1 MSSPPEPSRV
11 SRDPQKGLRWPRLP
25 GRVRSNVR
33 ALHRDAGYLAVGLTF
48 IYALSGIA
56 VNHIA
61 DWDPNF
67 TQLRREF
74 QVALPAAED
83 DAATTR
89 AVLGALGIEET
100 PLAVYRVS
108 PDRLEVTLAETS
120 LFIDANGHVLQ
131 EGQSPRW
138 LLRAANW
145 LHLNRGKR
153 AWTYVADAYAA
164 VLLGLA
170 VSGLF
175 MIPGRKGFWG
185 RGVVLVTLGA
195 LVPIVYVSFNAP

>member
-1 MSSPPEPSRV
+1 MNSPETGPKR
-11 SRDPQKGLRWPRLP
+11 LAITLPRLP
-25 GRVRSNVR
+25 GKLR
-33 ALHRDAGYLAVGLTF
+33 AAIRAVHRDAGYLAVGLTL
-48 IYALSGIA
+48 IYALSGLA

-67 TQLRREF
+67 TQVRREF
-74 QVALPAAED
+74 QVTLPGAGD
-83 DAATTR
+83 DAATAS
-89 AVLGALGIEET
+89 AVLGALAITEA
-100 PLAVYRVS
+100 PLSVYRVS
-108 PDRLEVTLAETS
+108 PERLEITLAETS
-120 LFIDANGHVLQ
+120 LFVAPGGKVVQ

-153 AWTYVADAYAA
+153 AWTYVADTYAV

-170 VSGLF
+170 LSGVF

-185 RGVVLVTLGA
+185 RGAVLVLLGA
-195 LVPIVYVSFNAP
+195 LVPMVYVTLNGP

>member
-1 MSSPPEPSRV
+1 MNSPETGPKRSAIT
-11 SRDPQKGLRWPRLP
+11 LPRLP
-25 GRVRSNVR
+25 GKLR
-33 ALHRDAGYLAVGLTF
+33 AAIRAVHRDAGYLAVGLTL
-48 IYALSGIA
+48 IYALSGLA

-67 TQLRREF
+67 TQVRREF
-74 QVALPAAED
+74 QVSLPATSD
-83 DAATTR
+83 DATTAS
-89 AVLGALGIEET
+89 AVLGALAIREA
-100 PLAVYRVS
+100 PLSVYRVS
-108 PDRLEVTLAETS
+108 PERLEITLAETS
-120 LFIDANGHVLQ
+120 LFVAPDGKVVQ

-153 AWTYVADAYAA
+153 AWTYVADTYAV

-170 VSGLF
+170 LSGLF

-185 RGVVLVTLGA
+185 RGAVFVLLGA
-195 LVPIVYVSFNAP
+195 LVPMVYVTLNGP

>member
-1 MSSPPEPSRV
+1 MSSPAHLPHKDGR
-11 SRDPQKGLRWPRLP
+11 RRWALPRLP
-25 GRVRSNVR
+25 GKLR
-33 ALHRDAGYLAVGLTF
+33 AYIRATHRDFGYVAVGLTF
-48 IYALSGIA
+48 IYAASGIA

-67 TQLRREF
+67 TQVRREF
-74 QVALPAAED
+74 QVSIPAGAD
-83 DAATTR
+83 DTATANT
-89 AVLGALGIEET
+89 VLADLGIREP
-100 PLAVYRVS
+100 PLSVYRVS
-108 PDRLEVTLAETS
+108 PERLEVTLSETS
-120 LFIDANGHVLQ
+120 LFIAPSGQVVQ

-153 AWTYVADAYAA
+153 AWTYVADAYAV

-175 MIPGRKGFWG
+175 MIPGRNGFWG
-185 RGVVLVTLGA
+185 RGVVLVALGA
-195 LVPIVYVSFNAP
+195 MIPTAYVVLNGP